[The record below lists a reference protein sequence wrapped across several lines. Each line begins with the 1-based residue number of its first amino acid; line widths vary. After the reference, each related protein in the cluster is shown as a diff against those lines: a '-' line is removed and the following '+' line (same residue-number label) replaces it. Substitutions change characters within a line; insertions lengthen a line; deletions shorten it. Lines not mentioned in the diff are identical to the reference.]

1 MLVWR
6 QEAGCQPGRRWPG
19 PGFFPF
25 LEKEQLGPPGRL
37 PLPAEPVWRGQ
48 GQVPPQQG
56 SGQWVPCWLA
66 QARPWMSG
74 PLVSARAA
82 WGWGKG
88 QPLLPHTPSPPL
100 CPGHRWGPCPHSRD
114 VGDSR
119 PLSQGVQSQLPSL
132 GRAQAGPLPG
142 LPLAAAAPCRWPA
155 RRSHAICPCPVC
167 PSKPL
172 LWALSLDRFV
182 LGQRLL
188 TRSYICACWLL
199 ARLLLAQAGN
209 PGPQA
214 GRQAQA
220 LT

>member
-1 MLVWR
+1 
-6 QEAGCQPGRRWPG
+6 
-19 PGFFPF
+19 
-25 LEKEQLGPPGRL
+25 
-37 PLPAEPVWRGQ
+37 
-48 GQVPPQQG
+48 
-56 SGQWVPCWLA
+56 
-66 QARPWMSG
+66 MSG

-142 LPLAAAAPCRWPA
+142 LPLAAAAPCQWPA
-155 RRSHAICPCPVC
+155 QRSHTICPCPVC

-220 LT
+220 LTYWGLSAPRGMHRGQLPSWQGHCALSELASSSLCLLQAQTTPQP